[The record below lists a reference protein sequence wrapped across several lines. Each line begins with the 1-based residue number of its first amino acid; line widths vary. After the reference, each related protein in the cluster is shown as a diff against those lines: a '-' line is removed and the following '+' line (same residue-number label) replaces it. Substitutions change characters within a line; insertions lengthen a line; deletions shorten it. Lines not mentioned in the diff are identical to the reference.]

1 MNLTNIS
8 LIHMLFTKSR
18 SDLEKWYTLLVAA
31 MISSINR
38 LSREHTK
45 TPAEVI
51 KMENFHH
58 LFALLSR

>member
-1 MNLTNIS
+1 M
-8 LIHMLFTKSR
+8 
-18 SDLEKWYTLLVAA
+18 EKWYTTLVSE
-31 MISSINR
+31 MVNSITR
-38 LSREHTK
+38 LSREHAK